1 MTTTAVNTTLLERA
15 AGVIPGGV
23 NTSQRRVE
31 PAVVPVGASGAY
43 FTDASGRRYL
53 DFHCAFGPIVLGHCY
68 PAVNSRVKEAMDLI
82 DLLGTG
88 VTPLEIELAGKITQH
103 VPCAERVLLC
113 NSGTEA
119 TYHAIRL
126 ARAVTGRRKLIKFQG
141 CYHGAHDAVLM
152 NIITP
157 LERLGQKDVATAGAT
172 SQVVDDTLICD
183 FNDLDSVESAIRSH
197 PGDVAAI
204 ILEPIP
210 HNVGCLMPQSG
221 FLEGLRK
228 IADAKDI
235 VLIFD
240 EVITGFRHSLGGYQK
255 VSGVT
260 PDLTTMAKA
269 MANGFPIAAVAGQ
282 SGLMDRF
289 STHPS
294 GNVFF
299 SGTYNAHAVGVS
311 AALATIE
318 VLESP
323 GAYAHLFS
331 LGDRIRNGLNEITA
345 RLGIP
350 AITTGFGSVF
360 VTYFRETEPTTYRD
374 LMNQDHDRFVAFRQ
388 GMIHHGFYQLPVS
401 LKRNHLTLSH
411 TADDVDRT
419 LEAAEDVLRRMMA

>member
-1 MTTTAVNTTLLERA
+1 MTTVTPIESFLEKA
-15 AGVIPGGV
+15 AGLIPGGV
-23 NTSQRRVE
+23 NTSQRRVD
-31 PAVVPVGASGAY
+31 PALVPVTAAGAY
-43 FTDASGRRYL
+43 FEDASGQRYL

-68 PAVNSRVKEAMDLI
+68 PTVNRRVKEAIDSI
-82 DLLGTG
+82 DLLGAG
-88 VTPLEIELAGKITQH
+88 ITPLEIQLAEKIAQH

-126 ARAVTGRRKLIKFQG
+126 SRAVTGRRKLVKFQG

-157 LERLGQKDVATAGAT
+157 LEKLGQKDVATAGAT
-172 SQVVDDTLICD
+172 AQLIDDTLICD
-183 FNDLDSVESAIRSH
+183 FNSLDSVEAAIKAH

-210 HNVGCLMPQSG
+210 HNVGCLMPQPG
-221 FLEGLRK
+221 FLQGLRE
-228 IADAKDI
+228 IADANGI

-255 VSGVT
+255 IAGVT

-269 MANGFPIAAVAGQ
+269 MANGFPIAAVAGR
-282 SGLMDRF
+282 SHLMDQF
-289 STHPS
+289 NTHPA
-294 GNVFF
+294 GKVFF

-311 AALATIE
+311 AALATIDA
-318 VLESP
+318 LESP
-323 GAYAHLFS
+323 QAHAHLFS
-331 LGDRIRNGLNEITA
+331 LGDRVRKGLNEITA

-360 VTYFRETEPTTYRD
+360 VTYFRETEPTTYVE
-374 LMNQDHDRFVAFRQ
+374 LMRQDHDKFVAFRQ
-388 GMIHHGFYQLPVS
+388 GMIRRGFYQLPVS
-401 LKRNHLTLSH
+401 VKRNHLTLSH
-411 TADDVDRT
+411 TVSDVDRT
-419 LEAAEDVLRRMMA
+419 LEASEDVLRRMMA